1 MFFGAVIAQDNCFDR
16 LEQKTIEVTQLK
28 QEKDSIVSALV
39 KNHKEVLDSLRKE
52 NETLSKQLAD
62 TNKVLLSLR
71 KDIGNQQKLM
81 SNFDIDKA
89 KFEKE
94 RKEFNN
100 EKKQLK
106 QDVETALNKVVERDS
121 KIKQLET
128 ENTMIN
134 NEKREQYTERFNKGK
149 IEILDQ
155 IRNKYHGKSFDE
167 LIVKSNFENVTFDIQ
182 LLSGNKAQPLQV
194 MNDLKTYFEAK
205 KQLAKKYNSLEVD
218 KALNSLK
225 NVEQTGKVKELILTL
240 ESYKSISDELTKA
253 IEGIIDLD
261 NRKSV
266 YGQPKE
272 ILLKKYEEI
281 TGQFSL
287 LYLEI
292 SKNNLSLSDFPYIIE
307 VVDEI
312 LAVKRK
318 GLDTDMSDFLE
329 KVK

>member
-1 MFFGAVIAQDNCFDR
+1 MFFEAVIAQDNCFDR

-39 KNHKEVLDSLRKE
+39 KNHKEVMDSLSKE
-52 NETLSKQLAD
+52 NETLSKQLTD

-71 KDIGNQQKLM
+71 KDIEKQQKLR
-81 SNFDIDKA
+81 SNFEIDKG
-89 KFEKE
+89 KFEQ
-94 RKEFNN
+94 
-100 EKKQLK
+100 EKIELK
-106 QDVETALNKVVERDS
+106 QEVETALNKVAERDS
-121 KIKQLET
+121 KIEQLET
-128 ENTMIN
+128 ENTKIKK
-134 NEKREQYTERFNKGK
+134 EKREQYTERFNKGRT
-149 IEILDQ
+149 EILDQ
-155 IRNKYHGKSFDE
+155 IRNKYQGKSFDE
-167 LIVKSNFENVTFDIQ
+167 LIAKSNFEGVIFDIQ
-182 LLSGNKAQPLQV
+182 LLSNNKTQPLQI
-194 MNDLKTYFEAK
+194 MNDLKTYFEAQ
-205 KQLAKKYNSLEVD
+205 KQLVKKYNSQEID
-218 KALNSLK
+218 KVLNSLK
-225 NVEQTGKVKELILTL
+225 NIELTGKVKELILTL

-281 TGQFSL
+281 TGEFFSL

-307 VVDEI
+307 VVDEM
-312 LAVKRK
+312 LAVKRN